1 MVTSVHAH
9 GCVLAAGSVDSTMR
23 LWDLRKLGAPQFQ
36 TAVDGAAVLKITLSP
51 LSTSSYPVVAISTN
65 SDVGLYT
72 AFPAVGKICPARPAP
87 PELSL
92 PAPPAPCSFYDL
104 AWGERD
110 ESGSPVLYA
119 AGTELRAY
127 ISCWDP

>member
-1 MVTSVHAH
+1 MSA
-9 GCVLAAGSVDSTMR
+9 
-23 LWDLRKLGAPQFQ
+23 W
-36 TAVDGAAVLKITLSP
+36 I
-51 LSTSSYPVVAISTN
+51 
-65 SDVGLYT
+65 
-72 AFPAVGKICPARPAP
+72 PAP